1 MHQRPLAG
9 LAPAS
14 FLRRYWQRR
23 PLLVRGALPELRSLI
38 ARSSIVDLAADA
50 DVESRLVELRRGD
63 WRVTRGPISRARLR
77 NAGSRDWSLLVNG
90 INLHERAADAL
101 MRRFDFLPQARLD
114 DVMASIAAPG
124 GGVGPHYDSYDVFL
138 LQAEGRRVW
147 RLCRPRRFRAVPDS
161 ELRLLEDF
169 AAEQEY
175 LVEPGDL
182 LYLPPGWGHDGV
194 ALEPSLAYSIGFRAP
209 RAGELAAALF
219 DRLHERGLPER
230 DYRDPPL
237 HPSARPARIP
247 QAMLDFAQD
256 ALARLRWSRRDV
268 AQVLGETLT
277 MPKAQVV
284 FERPARPLGA
294 ARFKRRLDR
303 AQAALDLKTQLLY
316 RGAEFFVNGERC
328 AATSRQRAALARLAD
343 LRSVDGGSLLR
354 AGLAGLAYDWY
365 RLGYLHLE
373 TQR

>member
-1 MHQRPLAG
+1 
-9 LAPAS
+9 
-14 FLRRYWQRR
+14 
-23 PLLVRGALPELRSLI
+23 
-38 ARSSIVDLAADA
+38 
-50 DVESRLVELRRGD
+50 
-63 WRVTRGPISRARLR
+63 
-77 NAGSRDWSLLVNG
+77 
-90 INLHERAADAL
+90 
-101 MRRFDFLPQARLD
+101 
-114 DVMASIAAPG
+114 
-124 GGVGPHYDSYDVFL
+124 VFL

-147 RLCRPRRFRAVPDS
+147 RLCRPRRFRAVPGS
-161 ELRLLEDF
+161 ELRLIEGF
-169 AAEQEY
+169 VAEQEY

-194 ALEPSLAYSIGFRAP
+194 ALDASIAYSIGFRAP
-209 RAGELAAALF
+209 RASELAAALF

-237 HPSARPARIP
+237 RPSPRSARIP
-247 QAMLDFAQD
+247 QAMLDFALD
-256 ALARLRWSRRDV
+256 ALARVRWSRRHV

-294 ARFKRRLDR
+294 APFKRRLDR

-316 RGAEFFVNGERC
+316 RGSEFFVNGERC
-328 AATSRQRAALARLAD
+328 AASARQRAALARLAD
-343 LRSVDGGSLLR
+343 RRSIAGSVLAR

-373 TQR
+373 ARR